1 MAFICINVKISQVIG
16 IGPQD
21 AILLFKTISGSS
33 DAGFALRWLAR
44 VMFLEIWLDAAH
56 YSGSIAK

>member
-21 AILLFKTISGSS
+21 AILLVKTISGSS

>member
-1 MAFICINVKISQVIG
+1 MAFICINVKMSQVIG

-21 AILLFKTISGSS
+21 AILLVKTISGRS

-44 VMFLEIWLDAAH
+44 VIF
-56 YSGSIAK
+56 